1 MPDVDLAKFASRCAI
16 NPPGDYL
23 GPTIASATAITLSH
37 PAHKISGTVEIT
49 TINPPYTGFV
59 GHITLIALAAFT
71 FATGGNIAKAATAVA
86 NQVVDIFYD
95 GATWYNDSDAP

>member
-1 MPDVDLAKFASRCAI
+1 MPDVDLAKHAAWCAI

-37 PAHKISGTVEIT
+37 PAHKVSGTVEIT

-59 GHITLIALAAFT
+59 GNCVLIPTAAFT
-71 FATGGNIAKAATAVA
+71 FATGGNIAHAATAVV
-86 NQVVDIFYD
+86 NRPLYMFYD
-95 GATWYNDSDAP
+95 GALWFAHAIA